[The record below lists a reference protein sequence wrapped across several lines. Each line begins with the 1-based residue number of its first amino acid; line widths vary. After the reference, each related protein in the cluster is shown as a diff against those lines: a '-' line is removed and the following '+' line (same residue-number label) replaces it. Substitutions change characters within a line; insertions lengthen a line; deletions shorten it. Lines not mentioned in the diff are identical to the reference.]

1 MSLNT
6 LHFLVAMYFIPNFVP
21 KMPESV
27 PKRNKNP
34 PFWNTSTGFGKT
46 PPVAKHFLT
55 FYFPN
60 LLIFNTFAVKIKC
73 RARCKRR
80 QCAVRGFVRRGTR
93 EQVNRRT
100 PRKCQRG
107 RAQARRKS
115 IARHRAS
122 ASEARR
128 VRRQFTAHRGVSIRT
143 NKKRRINIWTITNW
157 RSFFFRT

>member
-27 PKRNKNP
+27 PKRNENP

-73 RARCKRR
+73 RAR
-80 QCAVRGFVRRGTR
+80 R
-93 EQVNRRT
+93 EQVNRKT

-107 RAQARRKS
+107 KAQAQA
-115 IARHRAS
+115 IHGAP
-122 ASEARR
+122 
-128 VRRQFTAHRGVSIRT
+128 
-143 NKKRRINIWTITNW
+143 RRIDKNEQKTED
-157 RSFFFRT
+157 

>member
-80 QCAVRGFVRRGTR
+80 QCAVRGFVRRGAERASQSQARR
-93 EQVNRRT
+93 EQINRKT

-107 RAQARRKS
+107 KARAQA
-115 IARHRAS
+115 IHGAP
-122 ASEARR
+122 
-128 VRRQFTAHRGVSIRT
+128 
-143 NKKRRINIWTITNW
+143 RRIYKSKQKTED
-157 RSFFFRT
+157 

>member
-80 QCAVRGFVRRGTR
+80 QCAVRGKAQAGRGTPR
-93 EQVNRRT
+93 ASQSQDAAQVPARQG
-100 PRKCQRG
+100 KG
-107 RAQARRKS
+107 RAQA
-115 IARHRAS
+115 IHGAP
-122 ASEARR
+122 
-128 VRRQFTAHRGVSIRT
+128 
-143 NKKRRINIWTITNW
+143 RRIDKNEQKTED
-157 RSFFFRT
+157 

>member
-80 QCAVRGFVRRGTR
+80 QCAVRGFVRRGAER
-93 EQVNRRT
+93 AS
-100 PRKCQRG
+100 KSQR
-107 RAQARRKS
+107 AASKS
-115 IARHRAS
+115 IARRRAS

-128 VRRQFTAHRGVSIRT
+128 RHRQFTAHRGVSIRT

>member
-1 MSLNT
+1 MSLNA
-6 LHFLVAMYFIPNFVP
+6 LHFLVAMYFLPNFVP

-80 QCAVRGFVRRGTR
+80 QCAVRGFVRRGAER
-93 EQVNRRT
+93 ASQS
-100 PRKCQRG
+100 QRG
-107 RAQARRKS
+107 ASKS
-115 IARHRAS
+115 IARRRAS